1 MMGRSTGCSAHRTAL
16 AAFVERSERGPATY
30 VAFEHLD
37 RCRRCQA
44 ELTELLL
51 TVHAVRRTLAAAG
64 TVDPPPDAWVRLRSR
79 VQGPVANAWGMRSTL
94 ASAVVGA
101 GLVAALIG
109 PTAVLPPADAV
120 GREPGPAPAV
130 LRERTAADE
139 RAESA
144 FLSRARP
151 ERPHSL
157 VVPDVAVTAAWP
169 GPDGLGRAAAS
180 IRAEVPPERAD

>member
-1 MMGRSTGCSAHRTAL
+1 MGRSTGCSTHRTAL
-16 AAFVERSERGPATY
+16 AAFVERSERGPTTE

-51 TVHAVRRTLAAAG
+51 TVHAVRRTLAEAG
-64 TVDPPPDAWVRLRSR
+64 SVDPPPDAWVRLRGR
-79 VQGPVANAWGMRSTL
+79 VQGPVASAWGMRSTL

-109 PTAVLPPADAV
+109 PTAVLPRADAL
-120 GREPGPAPAV
+120 GREPGPAPAD
-130 LRERTAADE
+130 LKARTADDQ
-139 RAESA
+139 RAETA

-151 ERPHSL
+151 QRPLRSA
-157 VVPDVAVTAAWP
+157 VPDVVVTAAWS
-169 GPDGLGRAAAS
+169 GPDGLGRAVAS
-180 IRAEVPPERAD
+180 ILIEVPPERAD